1 VRASVLVSGTDRK
14 ADEPGAAERAAK
26 RAYEVA
32 GVGPKEIDVIEI
44 HDAAAPAELMV
55 YEDIGFCERG
65 GGPAYFRTGDTRLGG
80 KHVVNPSGGLLAK
93 GHPIGA
99 TGIAQIVEICDQLR
113 SRAGDRQVKGARV
126 GMTENGGG
134 FLGRDAAAM
143 SVHVFGG

>member
-1 VRASVLVSGTDRK
+1 M
-14 ADEPGAAERAAK
+14 
-26 RAYEVA
+26 
-32 GVGPKEIDVIEI
+32 IEI

-65 GGPAYFRTGDTRLGG
+65 GGPAYLRTGETRLGG

-99 TGIAQIVEICDQLR
+99 TGIAQIVEICDHLR
-113 SRAGDRQVKGARV
+113 GRAGERQVKGARI